1 MGLGVNI
8 CDINN
13 DGFPDIYVSNDFH
26 ENDYLY
32 INNGNG
38 TFSERLTEFIQH
50 TSRSSMGNDV
60 ADINNDGLLDIM
72 VLDML
77 PEEEKIRKQSGGED
91 ENELYLLKLEHGYG
105 YQFVRNTLQLNLGGG
120 MFSEIGRLAG
130 IYATDWSWS
139 PLFCDVDNDGWKDLF
154 ITNGIYRRA
163 NDLDYVKF
171 LTKNSFFTL
180 RKIKMLR
187 IRYCT
192 TKCHCIQTSI
202 TSIKTTAISHFQIW
216 QKHGDLTPGPIPMAP
231 LTLIWIMMVIWI

>member
-1 MGLGVNI
+1 MMRQKEGVFFRILPGRQVYYSSQIGYGLGINI

-13 DGFPDIYVSNDFH
+13 DGFPDIYISNDFH

-32 INNGNG
+32 INKGNG
-38 TFSERLTEFIQH
+38 TFSERLTEMIAH

-60 ADINNDGLLDIM
+60 GDINNDGLLDVM

-77 PEEEKIRKQSGGED
+77 PDEQEILKQSGGED
-91 ENELYLLKLEHGYG
+91 DYELSEIKLSFGY
-105 YQFVRNTLQLNLGGG
+105 YHQFVRNTLQLNLGGG

-163 NDLDYVKF
+163 NDLDYINF
-171 LTKNSFFTL
+171 LTGGNRFYPSQ
-180 RKIKMLR
+180 R
-187 IRYCT
+187 
-192 TKCHCIQTSI
+192 
-202 TSIKTTAISHFQIW
+202 
-216 QKHGDLTPGPIPMAP
+216 
-231 LTLIWIMMVIWI
+231 

>member
-1 MGLGVNI
+1 MTSTTMVIRIFILT
-8 CDINN
+8 
-13 DGFPDIYVSNDFH
+13 NDFH

-38 TFSERLTEFIQH
+38 TFSERLTESIQH
-50 TSRSSMGNDV
+50 TSRSSMGNDIG
-60 ADINNDGLLDIM
+60 DINNDGLLDII

-91 ENELYLLKLEHGYG
+91 DYELYNLKLEHGYG

-171 LTKNSFFTL
+171 LTKNGFFTTG
-180 RKIKMLR
+180 K
-187 IRYCT
+187 
-192 TKCHCIQTSI
+192 
-202 TSIKTTAISHFQIW
+202 
-216 QKHGDLTPGPIPMAP
+216 
-231 LTLIWIMMVIWI
+231 